1 MITITAPAKI
11 NLTLRILGKR
21 ADGYHALESVMQT
34 VSLVDTLLIQSA
46 RELSFHC
53 DTHSLNYANNL
64 VLKAARLLRDET
76 GCNMGARITLEK
88 NIPTRAGLGGGSS
101 DAANTLVGLD
111 KLWGLKLPVSD
122 LAALAARLGSDI
134 PFFLY
139 APTALISGRGEVVT
153 PLPAPP
159 SYNIVLVK
167 PKTGL
172 PTPQVYAELHAAPLQ
187 PMKEGYAPETTA
199 MLAALAQGDSAAI
212 AAQLVND
219 LQATAFRLLPALAQL
234 RDKMLASGAL
244 AACLSGSGSAI
255 FAICPDASTAHQ
267 IAKKLHHQGLWTWS
281 GVTL

>member
-34 VSLVDTLLIQSA
+34 VSLVDTLHIQPA

-76 GCNMGARITLEK
+76 GCKMGARITLEK

-101 DAANTLVGLD
+101 DAASTLVGLD
-111 KLWGLKLPVSD
+111 KLWGLKLPVAD
-122 LAALAARLGSDI
+122 LAVLAARLGSDI

-159 SYNIVLVK
+159 SFNVVLVK

-172 PTPQVYAELHAAPLQ
+172 PTPQVYAELHAAPLPQ
-187 PMKEGYAPETTA
+187 MGEGNAPETTA
-199 MLAALAQGDSAAI
+199 MLAVLAQGDPAAI

-219 LQATAFRLLPALAQL
+219 LQPPAFHLLPELAHL
-234 RDKMLASGAL
+234 RDKMQESGCISAM
-244 AACLSGSGSAI
+244 LSGSGSAL
-255 FAICPDASTAHQ
+255 FGICPDDTTASHV
-267 IAKKLHHQGLWTWS
+267 AKKLHHQGLWTWS